1 MHNVGVISG
10 ALLYI
15 REDFDEVDK
24 KTWLQETI
32 VSMAVAGAIIGA
44 AIGGWM
50 NDALGRK
57 KSILIADVVFFV
69 GSIVM
74 GVAPVPWVIIIGRII
89 VGLGVGMASMTAPLY
104 ISEVSPHRIRGA
116 LVSTNG
122 LLITGG
128 QFLSYLI
135 NLAFTKA
142 PGTWRWMLGVAG
154 VPALV
159 QFILMLSLPES
170 PRWLYRE
177 VINQN
182 CVLNFTPFNL
192 CLV

>member
-1 MHNVGVISG
+1 MHNIGVISG

-69 GSIVM
+69 GAIVM
-74 GVAPVPWVIIIGRII
+74 AAAPVPWVIIIGRII
-89 VGLGVGMASMTAPLY
+89 VGLGVGM
-104 ISEVSPHRIRGA
+104 
-116 LVSTNG
+116 
-122 LLITGG
+122 
-128 QFLSYLI
+128 
-135 NLAFTKA
+135 
-142 PGTWRWMLGVAG
+142 
-154 VPALV
+154 
-159 QFILMLSLPES
+159 LP
-170 PRWLYRE
+170 
-177 VINQN
+177 
-182 CVLNFTPFNL
+182 
-192 CLV
+192 